1 MWKIA
6 ARFFLWS
13 FLVKRFLIVLVCM
26 GLVHGVA
33 VSDPLSD
40 EDIDRK
46 ISAYPSVMAA
56 YLELQ
61 EVLYNTE
68 ELRDETLEAP
78 LNGRFRN
85 NIEMAKNHKVDD
97 YNGIQALALEHGY
110 ESIEAWALISDR
122 IVPLFGQMATIGEYP
137 IGFGENSEL
146 TADTDIYAYISD
158 ETKPIEVRD
167 KISKNLEETCKNHC
181 IEATDLESVGRR
193 YSDILAAYNAFRESL
208 K

>member
-1 MWKIA
+1 M
-6 ARFFLWS
+6 
-13 FLVKRFLIVLVCM
+13 KRFLIVLVCM

-97 YNGIQALALEHGY
+97 YNGI
-110 ESIEAWALISDR
+110 
-122 IVPLFGQMATIGEYP
+122 
-137 IGFGENSEL
+137 
-146 TADTDIYAYISD
+146 
-158 ETKPIEVRD
+158 
-167 KISKNLEETCKNHC
+167 
-181 IEATDLESVGRR
+181 
-193 YSDILAAYNAFRESL
+193 
-208 K
+208 

>member
-1 MWKIA
+1 M
-6 ARFFLWS
+6 
-13 FLVKRFLIVLVCM
+13 KRFLIVLVCM

-167 KISKNLEETCKNHC
+167 KISKNLEET
-181 IEATDLESVGRR
+181 
-193 YSDILAAYNAFRESL
+193 
-208 K
+208 